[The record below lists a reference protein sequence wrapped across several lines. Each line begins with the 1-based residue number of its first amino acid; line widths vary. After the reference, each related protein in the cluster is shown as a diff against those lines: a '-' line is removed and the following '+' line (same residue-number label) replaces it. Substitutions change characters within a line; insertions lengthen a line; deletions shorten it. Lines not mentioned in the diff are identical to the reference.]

1 MQLDFHL
8 GLQGA
13 AVRGLARRLS
23 LTLVPLG
30 LAMWA
35 GHSLFHA
42 VTGWSTAWP
51 AVQRAALDIG
61 IAGLGEP
68 RWTSLQALLT
78 PDSLLALQ
86 LFLLDA
92 GLLLTLYA
100 GWRIMHAATTRSDA
114 TIGLQLSWAGLAL
127 VLYASGVWTFLQP
140 MQMRGMVH

>member
-1 MQLDFHL
+1 
-8 GLQGA
+8 
-13 AVRGLARRLS
+13 
-23 LTLVPLG
+23 
-30 LAMWA
+30 MWA
-35 GHSLFHA
+35 GHSLFHV

-51 AVQRAALDIG
+51 AVQRAAIDIG

-68 RWTSLQALLT
+68 RWTSLPALLT

-86 LFLLDA
+86 LLLLDA

-100 GWRIMHAATTRSDA
+100 GWRIMRAATARSGA